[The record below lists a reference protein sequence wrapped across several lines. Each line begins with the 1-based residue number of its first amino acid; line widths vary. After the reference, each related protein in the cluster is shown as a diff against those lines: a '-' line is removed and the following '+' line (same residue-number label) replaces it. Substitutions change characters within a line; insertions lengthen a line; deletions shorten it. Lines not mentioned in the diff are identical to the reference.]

1 MPGMEK
7 LPWKAMQSLHSSGC
21 ECILA
26 TMISRFPMRARRSH
40 LVGLSARAL
49 GFAAAPA
56 GRPCLMLQLPW
67 QRALWR
73 LVQRG
78 RTTLLLEG
86 GGRSCTPVPPPDA
99 ARANRHRHPP
109 PPALPSSSQRTAT
122 PDVREGKFPR
132 KSQVAM
138 RQTPPPNLATMV
150 TRRLPRLLG
159 TV

>member
-1 MPGMEK
+1 MPGTGK
-7 LPWKAMQSLHSSGC
+7 LPWKAMPSLHSSGC

-26 TMISRFPMRARRSH
+26 TDFQVSSEGQKEPPHWSQRQGSWFCSRTHRAALFDAAVAMATSTLAIGPARPHYVAPGRR
-40 LVGLSARAL
+40 
-49 GFAAAPA
+49 
-56 GRPCLMLQLPW
+56 
-67 QRALWR
+67 
-73 LVQRG
+73 
-78 RTTLLLEG
+78 
-86 GGRSCTPVPPPDA
+86 GRSCTPVPPPDA

-132 KSQVAM
+132 KSQVAA